1 MVTKLC
7 LVGAGSIGR
16 RHLRL
21 LLERDDTAWCVAEPN
36 EFCRKAVREAFP
48 DVPLYMSMEE
58 AVAAEH
64 CDAVIIATPH
74 GTHADLSIKALE
86 MGLHVFCEK
95 PMSDSL
101 SDCVRMLKAAQ
112 ASDKVFSVGFM
123 FRFDPF
129 VHKVKELI
137 QSGAIGKIVHYSSR
151 FATYNTLLC
160 SVTQHQ
166 RHTPFSV
173 VMDCIHD
180 SDLLYYFTERI
191 PDYAYSCAYQAG
203 DMERTSPQNFIDTV
217 YRWESADMGAH
228 IHFNYVQ
235 HPQIHDLQI
244 VGDKGY
250 ILGDFMSADVIVGG
264 RETADTEIFSATR
277 SVIGNDFNNVYRTQW
292 NEFLRS
298 VRGER
303 KAENPPEQAIVSTL
317 LMHSQI
323 ESAKAGKEVDIRQL
337 AAKYGYQ
344 Y

>member
-21 LLERDDTAWCVAEPN
+21 LLERSDTSLCVAEPN
-36 EFCRKAVREAFP
+36 EACANTVKETFP
-48 DVPLYMSMEE
+48 LVPVYTSMEE
-58 AVAAEH
+58 AVNAEH

-74 GTHADLSIKALE
+74 TTHVKIALQAME

-101 SDCVRMLKAAQ
+101 EECVQLLDAAKK
-112 ASDKVFSVGFM
+112 SNKVFSVGFM

-129 VHKVKELI
+129 IQKVKELI
-137 QSGAIGKIVHYSSR
+137 DSGKIGKILHYSSR

-160 SVTQHQ
+160 SVTKHQ
-166 RHTPFSV
+166 QSTPYAL

-180 SDLLYYFTERI
+180 SDLLYYLTGKI
-191 PDYAYSCAYQAG
+191 PDYAYSSAYKAG
-203 DMERTSPQNFIDTV
+203 EMPLSSPQNFIDTV
-217 YRWESADMGAH
+217 YRWKDGAMGAH

-235 HPQIHDLQI
+235 HPQVHTLEIA
-244 VGDKGY
+244 GDKGY
-250 ILGDFMSADVIVGG
+250 IQGDFMSATVTVADIGG
-264 RETADTEIFSATR
+264 NIETFSDLR
-277 SVIGNDFNNVYRTQW
+277 SEFDDVYR
-292 NEFLRS
+292 NEWEAFLQA
-298 VRGER
+298 VRGLR

-323 ESAKAGKEVDIRQL
+323 ESGQSGKEVDVHAI
-337 AAKYGYQ
+337 AEKYGYRF
-344 Y
+344 

>member
-16 RHLRL
+16 RHLKL
-21 LLERDDTAWCVAEPN
+21 LLERDDVRLCVAEPS
-36 EFCRKAVREAFP
+36 EKCKAAVKEICADLP
-48 DVPLYMSMEE
+48 VYDSMAE
-58 AVAAEH
+58 AVKAEG
-64 CDAVIIATPH
+64 CEAVIIATPH
-74 GTHADLSIKALE
+74 GMHARMAIEALQ

-95 PMSDSL
+95 PMSDSMEE
-101 SDCVRMLKAAQ
+101 CVQMLRAAQ

-129 VHKVKELI
+129 VKKVKEI
-137 QSGAIGKIVHYSSR
+137 IESGVIGNIVHYSSR

-160 SVTQHQ
+160 SVTKHQ
-166 RHTPFSV
+166 ENTPFSV

-180 SDLLYYFTERI
+180 SDLLYHFTGRI
-191 PDYAYSCAYQAG
+191 PDYAYSVAYKAG
-203 DMERTSPQNFIDTV
+203 DMPLSSPQNFIDTI
-217 YRWESADMGAH
+217 YRWEDKSMGAH
-228 IHFNYVQ
+228 VHFNYVQ

-250 ILGDFMSADVIVGG
+250 ILGDFMSADVTVGSREGTKETIVN
-264 RETADTEIFSATR
+264 TR
-277 SVIGNDFNNVYRTQW
+277 SCINTDFNNVYRSEW
-292 NEFLRS
+292 NEFLRA

-317 LMHSQI
+317 LMYSQI
-323 ESAKAGKEVDIRQL
+323 ESAKAGHEVSIHEI
-337 AAKYGYQ
+337 AEKYGYQ

>member
-21 LLERDDTAWCVAEPN
+21 LMEREDVAMCVAEPN
-36 EFCRKAVREAFP
+36 PMCRQAVQEEFP
-48 DVPLYMSMEE
+48 QVPLYMSMEE
-58 AVAAEH
+58 AVAAEG

-74 GTHADLSIKALE
+74 GMHAKMAIQALG

-101 SDCVRMLKAAQ
+101 PECVEMLKAAQ
-112 ASDKVFSVGFM
+112 ASDKVFAVGFM

-129 VHKVKELI
+129 VQKVKEI
-137 QSGAIGKIVHYSSR
+137 IDSGRIGKVIHYASR
-151 FATYNTLLC
+151 FATYNTLRC
-160 SVTQHQ
+160 SITKHQ
-166 RHTPFSV
+166 EHTPYSL

-180 SDLLYYFTERI
+180 SDLIYHFTGRI
-191 PDYAYSCAYQAG
+191 PDYAYSVAYKAG
-203 DMERTSPQNFIDTV
+203 DMPLSSPQNFIDTV
-217 YRWESADMGAH
+217 YRWEDKSMGAH

-250 ILGDFMSADVIVGG
+250 ILGDFMSADVTVGS
-264 RETADTEIFSATR
+264 REDAATETISNTR
-277 SVIGNDFNNVYRTQW
+277 SCINTDFNNVYRTQW
-292 NEFLRS
+292 NEFLRA

-323 ESAKAGKEVDIRQL
+323 ASAESGKEVDIRAL
-337 AAKYGYQ
+337 AAEHGYH

>member
-16 RHLRL
+16 RHLKL
-21 LLERDDTAWCVAEPN
+21 LLERDDVRLCVAEPS
-36 EFCRKAVREAFP
+36 EKCKAAVKEICADLP
-48 DVPLYMSMEE
+48 IYDSMAE
-58 AVAAEH
+58 AVKAEG
-64 CDAVIIATPH
+64 CEAVIIATPH
-74 GTHADLSIKALE
+74 GMHARMAIEALQ

-95 PMSDSL
+95 PMSDSMEE
-101 SDCVRMLKAAQ
+101 CVQMLRAAQ

-129 VHKVKELI
+129 VKKVKEI
-137 QSGAIGKIVHYSSR
+137 IESGAIGNIVHYSSR

-160 SVTQHQ
+160 SVTKHQ
-166 RHTPFSV
+166 ENTPFSV

-180 SDLLYYFTERI
+180 SDLLYHFTGRI
-191 PDYAYSCAYQAG
+191 PDYAYSVAYKAG
-203 DMERTSPQNFIDTV
+203 DMPLSSPQNFIDTI
-217 YRWESADMGAH
+217 YRWEDKSMGAH
-228 IHFNYVQ
+228 VHFNYVQ

-250 ILGDFMSADVIVGG
+250 ILGDFMSADVTVGSREGTKETIVN
-264 RETADTEIFSATR
+264 TR
-277 SVIGNDFNNVYRTQW
+277 SCINTDFNNVYRSEW
-292 NEFLRS
+292 SEFLRA

-317 LMHSQI
+317 LMYSQI
-323 ESAKAGKEVDIRQL
+323 ESAKAGREVNIHEI
-337 AAKYGYQ
+337 AEKYGYL

>member
-16 RHLRL
+16 RHLKL
-21 LLERDDTAWCVAEPN
+21 LLERDDVELCVAEPS
-36 EFCRKAVREAFP
+36 EKCKAAVKEMCADLP
-48 DVPLYMSMEE
+48 IYNSMAE
-58 AVAAEH
+58 AVKAEG
-64 CDAVIIATPH
+64 CEAVIIATPH
-74 GTHADLSIKALE
+74 GMHAKMAIEALE

-95 PMSDSL
+95 PMSDSMEE
-101 SDCVRMLKAAQ
+101 CVQMLRAAQ
-112 ASDKVFSVGFM
+112 ASGKVFSVGFM

-129 VHKVKELI
+129 VKKVKEI
-137 QSGAIGKIVHYSSR
+137 IDSGVIGNILHYSSR

-160 SVTQHQ
+160 SVTKHQ
-166 RHTPFSV
+166 ENTPFSV

-180 SDLLYYFTERI
+180 SDLLFHFTGRI
-191 PDYAYSCAYQAG
+191 PDYAYSVAYKAG
-203 DMERTSPQNFIDTV
+203 DMPLSSPQNFIDTV
-217 YRWESADMGAH
+217 YRWEDKSMGAH
-228 IHFNYVQ
+228 VHFNYVQ

-250 ILGDFMSADVIVGG
+250 ILGDFMSADVTVGSREGTKETIVN
-264 RETADTEIFSATR
+264 TR
-277 SVIGNDFNNVYRTQW
+277 SCIHSDFNNVYRSEW
-292 NEFLRS
+292 NEFLRA

-323 ESAKAGKEVDIRQL
+323 ASAKAGHEVSIHEI
-337 AAKYGYQ
+337 AEKYGYH